1 MAETAKG
8 QNDWKKRIKH
18 LVWEQNPEEMTWIK
32 RALLRQLQT
41 AVLVAR
47 DFYVN
52 RCLLRAS
59 ALTYY
64 TMLSLVPLL
73 ALTFALLKAFGVQNQ
88 LQPLIL
94 EKLNVGDGDIAKIIV
109 DYINNTQVAQMGAV
123 GLVFLLIAVVS
134 LLTNIEE
141 AFNDI
146 WGVRQ
151 LRPWLR
157 RFSDY
162 LSVILVG
169 PVLLIGAISMTSSLV
184 SHGFTQRLLE
194 MQMIGSLI
202 VLFLKVTPFLF
213 MWLAFT
219 LLYVFMS
226 NIKVQWRAAFIGGIV
241 GGTLWQLAQLGYV
254 HFQVGV
260 ARYNAIYGTM
270 AALPIFM
277 IWLYLSWIIVL
288 FGLGVCYAKQ
298 NLRTGARE
306 LRGDEVSRYSYEQVC
321 LATLVTLADRF
332 HHGEPPIKIGHLA
345 GLLYISPRLCRAIL
359 LQLEHLGLVT
369 EINGYSGGS
378 SYQLGR
384 DADSLS
390 IADIHAILRNAGEDV
405 LYLHPHPQTTVA
417 LETCD
422 QIVALID
429 KEFDLVTL
437 KDLVLRSHGIG
448 GTKGSEENSDGKPVA
463 VRNLCQSTPGTLEK
477 AQPG

>member
-1 MAETAKG
+1 MAETALD
-8 QNDWKKRIKH
+8 QNNWKQRIKH
-18 LVWEQNPEEMTWIK
+18 LVWEQNPEEMTWVK

-94 EKLNVGDGDIAKIIV
+94 EKLNVVNGDIANIII
-109 DYINNTQVAQMGAV
+109 DYINNTQVAQMGAI

-146 WGVRQ
+146 WGVQ
-151 LRPWLR
+151 KLRPWLR

-169 PVLLIGAISMTSSLV
+169 PVLLISAISMTSALV
-184 SHGFTQRLLE
+184 SHNFTQRLLE
-194 MQMIGSLI
+194 MQMIGSVI
-202 VLFLKVTPFLF
+202 VLFLKVTPFIF

-277 IWLYLSWIIVL
+277 IWLYLSWVIVL

-306 LRGDEVSRYSYEQVC
+306 LRGDEVNRYSYEQVA
-321 LATLVTLADRF
+321 LAMLVTLADRF
-332 HHGEPPIKIGHLA
+332 YSGEPAIKEGQLA
-345 GLLYISPRLCRAIL
+345 RLLYVSPRLCRAIL
-359 LQLEHLGLVT
+359 TQLEQLGLVT
-369 EINGYSGGS
+369 EINSYSGQS

-384 DADSLS
+384 DSDSLS
-390 IADIHAILRNAGEDV
+390 IADIHAILRGAGEDV

-422 QIVALID
+422 QIIALID
-429 KEFDLVTL
+429 KEFDAVTL
-437 KDLVLRSHGIG
+437 KDLVLRSHKVGDEKESG
-448 GTKGSEENSDGKPVA
+448 EKSGGKPVIA
-463 VRNLCQSTPGTLEK
+463 RKVDETVSHKLDK

>member
-1 MAETAKG
+1 M
-8 QNDWKKRIKH
+8 DWKQRIRH
-18 LVWEQNPEEMTWIK
+18 LLWEQNPEEMTWLK

-41 AVLVAR
+41 AVLVVR
-47 DFYVN
+47 DFYGN

-88 LQPLIL
+88 LQPIIL
-94 EKLNVGDGDIAKIIV
+94 EKLNVGDGNVAKVIV
-109 DYINNTQVAQMGAV
+109 EYINNTQVAQMGAV
-123 GLVFLLIAVVS
+123 GLIFLLIAVVS

-141 AFNDI
+141 AFNDV

-151 LRPWLR
+151 LRPLLR

-169 PVLLIGAISMTSSLV
+169 PVLLISAISMTSSLV
-184 SHGFTQRLLE
+184 SHSFAQRLLE
-194 MQMIGSLI
+194 MQMIGSVI
-202 VLFLKVTPFLF
+202 VFFLKVTPFIF

-226 NIKVQWRAAFIGGIV
+226 NIKVHWRAAFIGGVV

-277 IWLYLSWIIVL
+277 IWLYLSWVIVL

-298 NLRTGARE
+298 NLRTGARD
-306 LRGDEVSRYSYEQVC
+306 LRAEEVSRYSYEQVC
-321 LATLVTLADRF
+321 LAMLVILADRF
-332 HHGEPPIKIGHLA
+332 HKGEEAIKERHLA
-345 GLLYISPRLCRAIL
+345 GLLYVSPRLCRAIL
-359 LQLEHLGLVT
+359 HQLEQLGLVT
-369 EINGYSGGS
+369 EINDHSTRS

-384 DADSLS
+384 DADNLTV
-390 IADIHAILRNAGEDV
+390 AAIHTMLCRAGEDV

-422 QIVALID
+422 RMIALID
-429 KEFDLVTL
+429 KEFDDVTL
-437 KDLVLRSHGIG
+437 KDLVLRSD
-448 GTKGSEENSDGKPVA
+448 KADAEKKP
-463 VRNLCQSTPGTLEK
+463 
-477 AQPG
+477 